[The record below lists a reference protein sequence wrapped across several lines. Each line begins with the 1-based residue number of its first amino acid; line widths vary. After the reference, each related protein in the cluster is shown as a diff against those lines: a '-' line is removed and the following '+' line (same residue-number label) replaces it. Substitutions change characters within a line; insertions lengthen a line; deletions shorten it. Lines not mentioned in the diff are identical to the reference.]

1 MTGLQKRFGEAV
13 ALEDGNLRAARGEI
27 HALLGENG
35 AGKSTL
41 IRILSGVVQR
51 DAGMVRLDGVQLE
64 LRGPAEA
71 RAAGIRTAFQEL
83 SLIPDLTVAE
93 NLLFGREP
101 LGPSRRI
108 RVRRLRACARAQLE
122 SFDVHGI
129 DVSATVRQL
138 DLGQRQVLE
147 IVKALAEPASVL
159 VLDEPTSALSADDT
173 EWALVQARKAADG
186 GAVVLFISHR
196 MSEVRAV
203 ADRITILRSGKTVAE
218 GVPADFDDDAIIAAM
233 LGRKIER
240 LYADRSNEP
249 GENLLDVEE
258 FRVGRGVGPLSFGV
272 RTGEILGV
280 AGLQGQGQRRLLMA
294 LGGALPWHGHV
305 RLGGVTYRGHSPRK
319 AIAAGV
325 ALVPEDRQNEGLFL
339 SHPVRTNLTISS
351 LDRVRGL
358 VRSLD
363 MRIERRLAHEHAEQ
377 VQLPSGRLETLVH
390 ALSGGNQ
397 QKVVLGR
404 VLMTGPRVLLLF
416 DCTRGVDVGTKAEIF
431 RLMSERA
438 AEGVAI
444 VFYSSDVSELVNM
457 CDRVAILADGQIQ
470 GILEHDELSEESIL
484 ALAVGSA
491 HKSATGGASSV
502 IGGAA

>member
-1 MTGLQKRFGEAV
+1 LQKRFGEAV
-13 ALEDGNLRAARGEI
+13 ALEDGSLRAARGEI

-41 IRILSGVVQR
+41 IRILSGVLQR
-51 DAGMVRLDGVQLE
+51 DAGMVRLDGVELE
-64 LRGPAEA
+64 LGAPADA
-71 RAAGIRTAFQEL
+71 RSAGIRTAFQEL

-101 LGPSRRI
+101 LGPTGRI
-108 RVRRLRACARAQLE
+108 RAGRLRARARALLE

-138 DLGQRQVLE
+138 DLGRRQVLE
-147 IVKALAEPASVL
+147 IVKALAEPAAVL
-159 VLDEPTSALSADDT
+159 VLVEPTSALSADDT
-173 EWALVQARKAADG
+173 EWALAQARKAADAG
-186 GAVVLFISHR
+186 TAVLFISHR

-218 GVPADFDDDAIIAAM
+218 GLPADFDDDAIIAAM

-240 LYADRSNEP
+240 LYAHRSNEP
-249 GENLLDVEE
+249 GESLLEVEDLH
-258 FRVGRGVGPLSFGV
+258 VGRAVGPLSFGV
-272 RTGEILGV
+272 RTGEILGI

-294 LGGALPWHGHV
+294 LGGALPWRGQV
-305 RLGGVTYRGHSPRK
+305 RLGGVAYRGHSPRK

-325 ALVPEDRQNEGLFL
+325 VLVPEDRQNEGLFL
-339 SHPVRTNLTISS
+339 AHPVRTNLTISS

-358 VRSLD
+358 IGSLD
-363 MRIERRLAHEHAEQ
+363 MRAERRLAHEQAEQ
-377 VQLPSGRLETLVH
+377 VQLPSGRLEMSAH

-444 VFYSSDVSELVNM
+444 IFYSSDVSELVNM
-457 CDRVAILADGQIQ
+457 CDRVAILADGRIQ
-470 GILEHDELSEESIL
+470 GILEHGELSEESIL

-491 HKSATGGASSV
+491 HKSATGPAASAV
-502 IGGAA
+502 GGAA